1 MLRTNLLPTPGRP
14 RHLVIV
20 ASALALL
27 TSGCFEPRA
36 KYHRTDYKFSWQQ
49 EDADAERR
57 SGLVYTQPPK
67 DAPTQ
72 D

>member
-1 MLRTNLLPTPGRP
+1 
-14 RHLVIV
+14 VFV

-49 EDADAERR
+49 EDADEERR

-67 DAPTQ
+67 DAPVAQ